1 MKKNILLLTTIYP
14 APDLNLL
21 NNTNVCH
28 YFAKEWVQMGYNV
41 RIIFNYPIYSPIFH
55 LIAKIIEKKLASK
68 GSAYI
73 TTRRITKDLKYNLD
87 GVEIFR
93 LPLYKF
99 MPRIAV
105 KQKIMNQQIIKIEEL
120 NAKDNFRPDIVVAH
134 FFYPHLEMVN
144 KLSKVYNAK
153 SCIIVHD
160 QGINLK
166 KIYKNRL
173 QPLLDSIN
181 IWGYRSL
188 PLKINFEK
196 KYNIKAPTFQCYS
209 GIPENYLINN
219 SNVKIISL
227 PIKRFVYVGSFIKRK
242 NPHKL
247 AEALCNLPYDDWHID
262 YVGQGEYEKATR
274 KILAKNNKLNN
285 ATFWGQIDRVKV
297 QEIISH
303 ADCFIMISSNE
314 SFGLVYLE
322 AMAKGL
328 LTIAS
333 KDEGMDGIIIDN
345 MNGFLC
351 KAGDAQALENI
362 ILKMNKL
369 SQEKLQ
375 NISSNA
381 LTTANNLTDKNVAK
395 SYIQAIEKL

>member
-28 YFAKEWVQMGYNV
+28 YFAKEWVKMGYNV
-41 RIIFNYPIYSPIFH
+41 RVIFNYPIYFPIFH
-55 LIAKIIEKKLASK
+55 FAAKIIEKKLASK

-73 TTRRITKDLKYNLD
+73 TTKRITNDFQYTLD
-87 GVEIFR
+87 GVQIIR

-105 KQKIMNQQIIKIEEL
+105 KQKVLNQQIAKIKDL
-120 NAKDNFRPDIVVAH
+120 NAKDNFKPDIVVAH

-144 KLSKVYNAK
+144 KLSQYYNAK
-153 SCIIVHD
+153 SCIVVHD
-160 QGINLK
+160 QGINLE

-173 QPLLDSIN
+173 QSLLDGIN

-188 PLKINFEK
+188 PIKTNFEK
-196 KYNIKAPTFQCYS
+196 KYNIKSPSFQCYS
-209 GIPENYLINN
+209 GIPEKYLIADNQN
-219 SNVKIISL
+219 KIISL
-227 PIKRFVYVGSFIKRK
+227 PLKRFVYVGSFIKRK
-242 NPHKL
+242 NPHIL

-262 YVGQGEYEKATR
+262 YVGQGEYEEETK
-274 KILAKNNKLNN
+274 KILRKNKKINN
-285 ATFWGQIDRVKV
+285 ATFWGQIDRAKV

-303 ADCFIMISSNE
+303 AECFIMISSNE
-314 SFGLVYLE
+314 TFGLVYLE

-333 KDEGMDGIIIDN
+333 KEEGMDGIIIN
-345 MNGFLC
+345 NINGFLC
-351 KAGDAQALENI
+351 KSGDASALKNI
-362 ILKMNKL
+362 ILEINKL
-369 SQEKLQ
+369 PYERLQE
-375 NISSNA
+375 ISTNA
-381 LTTANNLTDKNVAK
+381 LSTANSLTDRNAA
-395 SYIQAIEKL
+395 STYLQAIEKL